1 MTTSH
6 HLQQSWCSHCF
17 CPKVPK
23 GKCNPVSLIFT
34 FGPKGQSRAAF
45 PTHPCWCN
53 QCSSVLWPRR
63 SRKQGGGNT
72 RSVLCHRRAV
82 TDVAFR
88 QAEAAHEEAS
98 CPQVLMLQLSRA
110 GCGYRSPLRLAV
122 ASSSSCRRPFP
133 SRGAFAAIL
142 PAKLKNKKIKIPVQ
156 CLKSQPN
163 GWHWHQALLAFLFG
177 VSRQHVCL

>member
-1 MTTSH
+1 MQSSLFDL
-6 HLQQSWCSHCF
+6 HLWTQRAKQSCIPNAPVLVESVQLRPVAEKI
-17 CPKVPK
+17 PK
-23 GKCNPVSLIFT
+23 
-34 FGPKGQSRAAF
+34 A
-45 PTHPCWCN
+45 
-53 QCSSVLWPRR
+53 
-63 SRKQGGGNT
+63 GGGNT
-72 RSVLCHRRAV
+72 RSVLCSSRAG

-88 QAEAAHEEAS
+88 QAEAAREEAS

-110 GCGYRSPLRLAV
+110 GCGYKSPLRLAV

-142 PAKLKNKKIKIPVQ
+142 PAKLKNRKIKIPVQ